1 MILLCITAAII
12 LLFALIPCIRI
23 FIKRIILTF
32 KLRRQCKE
40 TGARLVPHG
49 SFWWLGGKH
58 GESWDFAI
66 EKEHEI
72 LIVKLFAMKK
82 RSDVLYFIKG
92 GSYMIRKH
100 LALMARIG
108 IAAMI
113 PLDSDIHALK
123 NYDFRKDA
131 PEGWYTK
138 PQRKILLIH
147 PTCHEI
153 RLKIS
158 ENESPYL
165 GAGDTVEGMEIYSLS
180 RLLGILR

>member
-1 MILLCITAAII
+1 MKLICTVAPIAALMIIFPYA
-12 LLFALIPCIRI
+12 RI
-23 FIKRIILTF
+23 FVKRIILTL
-32 KLRRQCKE
+32 KIRRQCKA
-40 TGARLVPHG
+40 TGARLVPH
-49 SFWWLGGKH
+49 SYVWWLGGKR

-66 EKEHEI
+66 EKQSEI
-72 LIVKLFAMKK
+72 LIVKLFGMKK
-82 RSDVLYFIKG
+82 RSDMLYFLKG
-92 GSYMIRKH
+92 GGYVMRKH

-113 PLDSDIHALK
+113 PVDSNIHTLK

-153 RLKIS
+153 RLKVS
-158 ENESPYL
+158 ENENPYL
-165 GAGDTVEGMEIYSLS
+165 GAGDMVEGMEIYSLS
-180 RLLGILR
+180 RLLGIFR